1 MGNGG
6 KVTDK
11 GRSGGEGM
19 GDYIQGGGSYG
30 VAVRELDMG
39 SYGSNVD
46 DYRGF
51 SSSGGQT
58 NCGKDSSVCWGQRVG
73 MDTRGKIPGCD
84 RAVAHQIIHSE
95 AAGHHC
101 GMHGQPE
108 HI

>member
-58 NCGKDSSVCWGQRVG
+58 NCGKDSLACWGWWVVMATSGRIPVGFRYVAYQR
-73 MDTRGKIPGCD
+73 M
-84 RAVAHQIIHSE
+84 HS
-95 AAGHHC
+95 
-101 GMHGQPE
+101 
-108 HI
+108 